1 MAEGGRS
8 MGPGASRRRAG
19 ERPGGH
25 HATRCPARSG
35 PHPGRPAPEC
45 MADGRTALSQHRR
58 RSPGRRRAARRSGFL
73 FPVAMTA
80 IALITGTTVAGYLF
94 VRADHSNVGAAFAA
108 AALPGSRAMDVLMEA
123 RQQMIVMNTA
133 SHTMRIVGAPRLAS
147 TASATAATSTNT
159 GTGGG
164 SAGGGAATAN
174 VPPPNPGT
182 AQSIAYNMMASF
194 GFDPKTQ
201 FGCLDNIWSRES
213 GWRWNAQNASGAYG
227 IPQALPGSK
236 MASSGADWQTNPAT
250 QINWGL
256 GYIKSTYGSP
266 CQAWAF
272 WQANGYY

>member
-1 MAEGGRS
+1 
-8 MGPGASRRRAG
+8 
-19 ERPGGH
+19 
-25 HATRCPARSG
+25 
-35 PHPGRPAPEC
+35 
-45 MADGRTALSQHRR
+45 
-58 RSPGRRRAARRSGFL
+58 
-73 FPVAMTA
+73 MTA

-108 AALPGSRAMDVLMEA
+108 AELPGSHAMDVLMQA
-123 RQQMIVMNTA
+123 RQQMIVLNTA
-133 SHTMRIVGAPRLAS
+133 SHTMHIVGAPKLAS
-147 TASATAATSTNT
+147 TASATAATSPSPTSGGGGG
-159 GTGGG
+159 GTG
-164 SAGGGAATAN
+164 AGTTVNA
-174 VPPPNPGT
+174 PPPNPGT
-182 AQSIAYNMMASF
+182 AQSIAYNMMSSF

-201 FGCLDNIWSRES
+201 FGCLNNIWTRES
-213 GWRWNAQNASGAYG
+213 GWRYNAENASGAYG